1 MRCPYDQEMLEK
13 NTDVVMGINFLLD
26 KSQEFS
32 KFWQDI
38 CAAWEIFKRNIT
50 CGIGNGQ
57 LSNILL
63 A

>member
-1 MRCPYDQEMLEK
+1 MRCPYVQEMLER

-38 CAAWEIFKRNIT
+38 CAAWEILKEI
-50 CGIGNGQ
+50 
-57 LSNILL
+57 
-63 A
+63 